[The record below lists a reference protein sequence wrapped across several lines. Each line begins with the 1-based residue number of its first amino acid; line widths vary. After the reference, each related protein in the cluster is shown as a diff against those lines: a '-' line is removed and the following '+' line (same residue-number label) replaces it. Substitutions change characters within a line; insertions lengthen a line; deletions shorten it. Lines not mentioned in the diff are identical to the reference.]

1 MSKILVVDDDSQV
14 LQVVSEMLRIE
25 GHNVVM
31 AANGRQALDQFEHDD
46 FDLVVTDIIMPEQE
60 GLETIANLRRRETYI
75 PIIAISG
82 GGRAGNL
89 DYLETAR
96 YIGADGILAKP
107 FGRQDLLTTVNQVLN
122 DTAARTSL

>member
-14 LQVVSEMLRIE
+14 LQVVSEMLRID
-25 GHNVVM
+25 GHEVVM
-31 AANGRQALDQFEHDD
+31 AANGQQAIDQFEIEG
-46 FDLVVTDIIMPEQE
+46 FDLVVTDIIMPEKE
-60 GLETIANLRRRETYI
+60 GLETIANLRGRDTYV

-96 YIGADGILAKP
+96 YIGADGTLAKP
-107 FGRQDLLTTVNQVLN
+107 FGRQDLLNTVNQVLG
-122 DTAARTSL
+122 DAAARVDL

>member
-1 MSKILVVDDDSQV
+1 MSRILVVDDDSQV

-25 GHNVVM
+25 GHEVVM
-31 AANGRQALDQFEHDD
+31 AANGRQAIDQFENGP

-60 GLETIANLRRRETYI
+60 GLETIANLRRRESYV

-96 YIGADGILAKP
+96 YIGADGTLAKP
-107 FGRQDLLTTVNQVLN
+107 FGRQDLLDKVNQVLS
-122 DTAARTSL
+122 DTAERTSL

>member
-25 GHNVVM
+25 GHSVVM
-31 AANGRQALDQFEHDD
+31 AANGRQAIDQFENEA

-60 GLETIANLRRRETYI
+60 GLETIANLRRRETYV

-96 YIGADGILAKP
+96 YIGADGTLAKP
-107 FGRQDLLTTVNQVLN
+107 FGRQDLLNTVNQVLT
-122 DTAARTSL
+122 DTAERTSL

>member
-25 GHNVVM
+25 GHDVVM
-31 AANGRQALDQFEHDD
+31 AANGRQAIDRFENDA

-60 GLETIANLRRRETYI
+60 GLETIANLRRREAYV

-107 FGRQDLLTTVNQVLN
+107 FGRQDLLQTVDQVLS
-122 DTAARTSL
+122 DTAARTSM

>member
-25 GHNVVM
+25 GHDVVM

-60 GLETIANLRRRETYI
+60 GLETIANLRRREHYV

-107 FGRQDLLTTVNQVLN
+107 FGRQDLLATVDQVLS
-122 DTAARTSL
+122 DTAERTSL

>member
-1 MSKILVVDDDSQV
+1 MSRILVVDDDSQV
-14 LQVVSEMLRIE
+14 LQVVSEMLRID

-31 AANGRQALDQFEHDD
+31 VANGKQAIEQFEHHE

-89 DYLETAR
+89 DYLETAS
-96 YIGADGILAKP
+96 YIGADGTLAKP
-107 FGRQDLLTTVNQVLN
+107 FGRQDLLNTVNQVLS
-122 DTAARTSL
+122 DTAARTGL

>member
-25 GHNVVM
+25 GHSVVM
-31 AANGRQALDQFEHDD
+31 ATNGRQALDQFEHED

-60 GLETIANLRRRETYI
+60 GLETIANLRRRENYI

-107 FGRQDLLTTVNQVLN
+107 FGRQDLLTTVNQVLT
-122 DTAARTSL
+122 DTAERTSL

>member
-60 GLETIANLRRRETYI
+60 GLETIANLRRRETYV

-107 FGRQDLLTTVNQVLN
+107 FGRQDLLTTVNQVLS
-122 DTAARTSL
+122 DTAERTSL

>member
-107 FGRQDLLTTVNQVLN
+107 FGRQDLLTTVNQVLT
-122 DTAARTSL
+122 DTAERTSL